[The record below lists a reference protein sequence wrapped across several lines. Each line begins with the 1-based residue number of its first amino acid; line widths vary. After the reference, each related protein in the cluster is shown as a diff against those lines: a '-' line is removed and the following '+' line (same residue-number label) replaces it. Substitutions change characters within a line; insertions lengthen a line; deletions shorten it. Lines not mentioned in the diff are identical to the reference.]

1 MSADAS
7 SFAYLSKLLGQTL
20 QAPQDD
26 APAPQG
32 SSERF
37 IGNHAGRC
45 LKPLLDALGWRGE
58 ERHLLESLPHFD
70 SVEDIDS
77 LRSVLARL
85 NYETTKRRARLGDL
99 TEDILPCLFRPH
111 GADNVLVVL
120 GRDEDRVQTFDSAT
134 GEEAWTS
141 NASDIGTAYL
151 VSETDLELQRK
162 AVMRHGWVAVMLG
175 RFKLLL
181 WQLLG
186 MTFIINAFA
195 LAVPIYTMNVYDKV
209 IGTRSQESLM
219 YFLAGITIVVIAE
232 VVLRIVRARGTAYLG
247 ARCEALLGSSA
258 FQQLLYMPINMTER
272 APIGAQITRIK
283 QFEGIRDIF
292 TGTIANTVLDM
303 PFMIVFLGAIIL
315 IGGHV
320 AWVPIALIFVYAI
333 MAVITIPLTS
343 HHVTGTGEVRSKQ
356 QNFLIELISRHRT
369 IRSNGAEQIWLQ
381 RFRQLSGDSVI
392 RHFRSQQFNIVIQT
406 LSQSLVTLS
415 GVATLWI
422 GTLLV
427 LQEAMSL
434 GALIAVM
441 ALVWRVLAPINSAF
455 LSLNRMSQV
464 VQTFKQINALLRL
477 NTERVPGQVPS
488 IYREFKGHIIVSRLG
503 FRYAPRSEPALMG
516 TTIEIPAGQFVVVAG
531 PSGAGKSTLLKI
543 IAGLY
548 PPQAGA
554 VQVDGL
560 DVRQLDP
567 GELRHAIAYVPQK
580 ITFFHGTV
588 DQNIRLSDPTAIDE
602 DIERA
607 LSEARVHDY
616 AEALPDGRETR
627 LNAEA
632 QRTMPGALKQRL
644 MLARAF
650 VKDAPI
656 FLLDEPANGLDD
668 SGEEGLMEKIE
679 ALRGQATVIMVSHR
693 PSHMR
698 TADRIIY
705 LDHGQ
710 VVHDGRPEQ
719 VLPLIVNR

>member
-1 MSADAS
+1 MSLDAS
-7 SFAYLSKLLGQTL
+7 DFANSPNLLGQPA
-20 QAPQDD
+20 QGPHNHPQTQQELDE
-26 APAPQG
+26 QV
-32 SSERF
+32 
-37 IGNHAGRC
+37 IGTRAGRC

-58 ERHLLESLPHFD
+58 ERHLFESLPHFD
-70 SVEDIDS
+70 RVQDIET

-85 NYETTKRRARLGDL
+85 NYETVQRRARLCDL
-99 TEDILPCLFRPH
+99 TDDILPCLFTPK
-111 GADNVLVVL
+111 GGSNVFVVL
-120 GRDEDRVQTFDSAT
+120 ARDEDRALLFDGDT
-134 GEEAWTS
+134 GQQAWS
-141 NASDIGTAYL
+141 SELAGAGTAYL
-151 VSETDLELQRK
+151 VSEIDLEQQHK
-162 AVMRHGWVAVMLG
+162 SIIRHGWVSVMLG
-175 RFKLLL
+175 HFKLLL
-181 WQLLG
+181 WQLIG

-209 IGTRSQESLM
+209 IGTRSQESLL
-219 YFLAGITIVVIAE
+219 YFFIGISIIVVAE
-232 VVLRIVRARGTAYLG
+232 VALRVIRARATAYLG
-247 ARCEALLGSSA
+247 ARCEAILGASA

-303 PFMIVFLGAIIL
+303 PFMIVFLAAIVL

-320 AWVPIALIFVYAI
+320 AWVPIALIAVYAI
-333 MAVITIPLTS
+333 MAVITIPLTGN
-343 HHVTGTGEVRSKQ
+343 HVARTGETRSKQ
-356 QNFLIELISRHRT
+356 QSFLIEMISRHRT
-369 IRSNGAEQIWLQ
+369 IRSNGAEPVWQQ
-381 RFRQLSGDSVI
+381 RFQQLSGESVI
-392 RHFRSQQFNIVIQT
+392 RHFRSQQLNIVIQT

-427 LQEAMSL
+427 LQETMSL

-477 NTERVPGQVPS
+477 KVERVPGQVPS
-488 IYREFKGHIIVSRLG
+488 IYRKFKGNIIVSRLG

-516 TTIEIPAGQFVVVAG
+516 TTLEIPAGQFVVIAG

-543 IAGLY
+543 MSGLY

-588 DQNIRLSDPTAIDE
+588 DQNIRLADPTATDADID
-602 DIERA
+602 RA
-607 LSEARVHDY
+607 CREARVFEY
-616 AEALPDGRETR
+616 ADALPEGRDTR
-627 LNAEA
+627 LNAEV
-632 QRTMPGALKQRL
+632 QRTMPAALKQRL
-644 MLARAF
+644 LLARAF
-650 VKDAPI
+650 VKQAPI
-656 FLLDEPANGLDD
+656 FLLDEPASGLDD
-668 SGEEGLMEKIE
+668 SGQEALMEKIE
-679 ALRGQATVIMVSHR
+679 SLRGEATVVMVSHR

-698 TADRIIY
+698 TADRVIYMEYGQII
-705 LDHGQ
+705 
-710 VVHDGRPEQ
+710 HDGRPEQ
-719 VLPLIVNR
+719 VLPLIINY

>member
-1 MSADAS
+1 MSLGATD
-7 SFAYLSKLLGQTL
+7 FLSLAQLLGQPR
-20 QAPQDD
+20 QPPQQSPPVPPD
-26 APAPQG
+26 PA
-32 SSERF
+32 ER
-37 IGNHAGRC
+37 ILSNHAGRC

-70 SVEDIDS
+70 CVDDIET

-85 NYETTKRRARLGDL
+85 NYDTTTRKARLADL

-120 GRDEDRVQTFDSAT
+120 GRDENRALMFDSAT
-134 GEEAWTS
+134 GEQSWSTDP
-141 NASDIGTAYL
+141 SDIGTAYL
-151 VSETDLELQRK
+151 VSEIDLEQQRK
-162 AVMRHGWVAVMLG
+162 TIMRHGWVAVMLG

-209 IGTRSQESLM
+209 IGTRSQESLL
-219 YFLAGITIVVIAE
+219 YFLAGVSIIVVAE
-232 VVLRIVRARGTAYLG
+232 VALRIIRARATAYLG
-247 ARCEALLGSSA
+247 ARCEAILGATA

-303 PFMIVFLGAIIL
+303 PFMVVFLTAIIL

-320 AWVPIALIFVYAI
+320 AWVPVALIAVYAI
-333 MAVITIPLTS
+333 MAAITIPLTG
-343 HHVTGTGEVRSKQ
+343 HHVSGTGEVRNKQ
-356 QNFLIELISRHRT
+356 QSFLIELISRHRT
-369 IRSNGAEQIWLQ
+369 IRGNGAEEVWLQ
-381 RFRQLSGDSVI
+381 RFRQMSGDLVI
-392 RHFRSQQFNIVIQT
+392 RHFRSQQLNIVIQT

-477 NTERVPGQVPS
+477 KVERVPGQVPS
-488 IYREFKGHIIVSRLG
+488 VYREFKGNIVVSRLG

-516 TTIEIPAGQFVVVAG
+516 ATVEIPAGQFVVLAG

-543 IAGLY
+543 MAGLY

-588 DQNIRLSDPTAIDE
+588 DQNLRLAHPTATDG

-607 LSEARVHDY
+607 CREARVFEY
-616 AEALPDGRETR
+616 PEALPDGRETR
-627 LNAEA
+627 LNAEV
-632 QRTMPGALKQRL
+632 QRTMPDALKQRL
-644 MLARAF
+644 LLARAF
-650 VKDAPI
+650 VKQAPI
-656 FLLDEPANGLDD
+656 FLFDEPATGLDA
-668 SGEEGLMEKIE
+668 SGEEALLEKIE
-679 ALRGQATVIMVSHR
+679 SLRGQATIVMVSHR

-698 TADRIIY
+698 NADRVIY
-705 LDHGQ
+705 MEYGQ
-710 VVHDGRPEQ
+710 MVHDGRPEQ
-719 VLPLIVNR
+719 VLPLIVDR